1 MDRIKSSIQK
11 EIRAKA
17 KLFVPG
23 ARVVMYHGE
32 TGQVVAMKGGK
43 VLFLG
48 DTAKAPRIVHATSCK
63 LLVHFLRET
72 ATVKARCGAEWT
84 AKFNGTNSDWSKVTC
99 PKCLETR

>member
-1 MDRIKSSIQK
+1 MDPIKRSIQK

-48 DTAKAPRIVHATSCK
+48 DNAKAPRLVHATACELIVK
-63 LLVHFLRET
+63 PET
-72 ATVKARCGAEWT
+72 K
-84 AKFNGTNSDWSKVTC
+84 
-99 PKCLETR
+99 